1 MESSN
6 AYSGKKVLI
15 TGGLGFLGSNIALAL
30 AEAGADVTVLDN
42 FLKLHGA
49 NPFNIDPVKKRIRSV
64 KGDIRN
70 AALMK
75 KLIKGRDFLFNIAA
89 QTSHTDSVDHP
100 FLDADINVNG
110 QLNLLETCRAVNRE
124 IKIIYCSTRAVY
136 GSSAKPSIDERTIP
150 NPLDIYSVHKLAGEH
165 YHQLYHKVH
174 GLKTV
179 ILRVANGYGP
189 RAQMKAP
196 SFGILNWFTRLAL
209 DNKEIKIFGDGKQ
222 LRDYVYVGDIAQA
235 FLKVG
240 ASERFNGEIYN
251 IGSGVGVSL
260 VNIVQEI
267 VTISGK
273 GSIVYV
279 SWPDQNKKIDVGDF
293 VADISKIRGDIGWQ
307 PGVKLHDGLK
317 MMVDYY
323 SQHKKHYW

>member
-1 MESSN
+1 MDLAS
-6 AYSGKKVLI
+6 AYTGKKVLI
-15 TGGLGFLGSNIALAL
+15 TGGLGFLGSNLAL
-30 AEAGADVTVLDN
+30 GLAELGADVTVVDN
-42 FLKLHGA
+42 FLALHGA
-49 NPFNIDPVKKRIRSV
+49 NAFNVEPMRKQIKSV

-75 KLIKGRDFLFNIAA
+75 KLLKGKDFLFGIAA

-100 FLDADINVNG
+100 QLDADINVRG
-110 QLNLLETCRAVNRE
+110 QLNLLETCRAVNPGV
-124 IKIIYCSTRAVY
+124 KIIYCSTRAVY
-136 GSSAKPSIDERTIP
+136 GSSKKPVIDEATVP
-150 NPLDIYSVHKLAGEH
+150 NPMDIYSVHKLAGEY

-222 LRDYVYVGDIAQA
+222 LRDYVYVGDIVQA

-240 ASERFNGEIYN
+240 ASKRFGGDIYN
-251 IGSGVGVSL
+251 VGSGSGVSL

-267 VTISGK
+267 VTISGR

-279 SWPDQNKKIDVGDF
+279 SWPDKNKKIDVGDF
-293 VADISKIRGDIGWQ
+293 VADVAKIRADIGWQ
-307 PGVKLHDGLK
+307 PTVSLHDGLK
-317 MMVDYY
+317 ATIEYY
-323 SQHKKHYW
+323 LKYKKRYW